1 MIIKS
6 SDLKKFTKK
15 SNFYLFYGENE
26 GLKNELI
33 KNEFMT
39 KYTNNIY
46 KYDEKEILEN
56 IDTFFN
62 SITSKSFFE
71 KEKLIIISRISE
83 KLNSIINEIIE
94 KNIENI
100 RFIFIAKILEKKSK
114 IRNLFEKEKN
124 LICIPCYLDATWMLN
139 QVATNFFRTKKISIS
154 QQIINTLIDRCR
166 GDRQN
171 LTKELEKIEMYS
183 KNNNRIGLD
192 EILKLT
198 NLAENYQESELI
210 DNCLG
215 KNSKKVSTILNE
227 NIYTLEDSILIIRT
241 FLFKTK
247 RLLKLKKE
255 IVENKKNLD
264 YVITNFRPPIFWKD
278 KEIVKKQLNSW
289 SLSKIEKLITDINNL
304 ELMCKKKTNSSTNIL
319 SDFIISTS
327 SIVSN

>member
-1 MIIKS
+1 MTNIKTLPKTAFGKTLHYVTDPEYAEALTRLTGKKTINEIDIIN
-6 SDLKKFTKK
+6 LQI
-15 SNFYLFYGENE
+15 LFLY
-26 GLKNELI
+26 I

-139 QVATNFFRTKKISIS
+139 QVATNFFRTKKIPLIS
-154 QQIINTLIDRCR
+154 
-166 GDRQN
+166 
-171 LTKELEKIEMYS
+171 
-183 KNNNRIGLD
+183 
-192 EILKLT
+192 
-198 NLAENYQESELI
+198 
-210 DNCLG
+210 
-215 KNSKKVSTILNE
+215 
-227 NIYTLEDSILIIRT
+227 
-241 FLFKTK
+241 
-247 RLLKLKKE
+247 
-255 IVENKKNLD
+255 
-264 YVITNFRPPIFWKD
+264 
-278 KEIVKKQLNSW
+278 
-289 SLSKIEKLITDINNL
+289 
-304 ELMCKKKTNSSTNIL
+304 
-319 SDFIISTS
+319 
-327 SIVSN
+327 